1 MSKPKDS
8 ALARFF
14 REASKEERE
23 QVFQEVARKAS
34 EKQNQILDSLKNQP
48 DIPENVR
55 KVFRENPHI
64 RKVVTA
70 TEIYW
75 RGLKAYLED
84 PHREVDSRPH
94 VTMDIEGTR
103 IQLSPPREP

>member
-1 MSKPKDS
+1 MSNQHESP
-8 ALARFF
+8 LAKFF
-14 REASKEERE
+14 NHSTKEERE
-23 QVFQEVARKAS
+23 QVFREVAKKAT
-34 EKQNQILDSLKNQP
+34 ERQNQILDRQEQP
-48 DIPENVR
+48 DIPESVR

-64 RKVVTA
+64 RKVVTS

>member
-1 MSKPKDS
+1 MSP
-8 ALARFF
+8 LAKFF
-14 REASKEERE
+14 NHSTKEERE
-23 QVFQEVARKAS
+23 QVFREVAKKAT
-34 EKQNQILDSLKNQP
+34 ERQNQILDRQEQP
-48 DIPENVR
+48 DIPDSVR